1 MDFIIPAV
9 IHGLLILLRFVIF
22 GFASLH
28 VLSIQDWKT
37 VTKFSNFDSIPD
49 FSVTPN
55 SCFWIYSPKL
65 SKLLIFSLSLTSRR
79 STNFCIL
86 SCDYSYSVEIFSE
99 AFLSLQPILAEI

>member
-37 VTKFSNFDSIPD
+37 VTKFSNEQNC
-49 FSVTPN
+49 VCN
-55 SCFWIYSPKL
+55 
-65 SKLLIFSLSLTSRR
+65 
-79 STNFCIL
+79 
-86 SCDYSYSVEIFSE
+86 
-99 AFLSLQPILAEI
+99 